1 LGTSILGSAS
11 TKVKVLMKKIMEVNH
26 VIKIV
31 IVVLMFPF
39 LGEAQE
45 KYLIYNAEKDSLLY
59 KENTQYY
66 EIDDNLFDI
75 NRYNKIDT
83 IDFKRIQHIKF
94 YTVDNLYEE
103 AKKNF
108 LKVSDEKNLFIETY
122 NEIFEYLYILEKLP
136 DRKYKRTRVWWIDY

>member
-1 LGTSILGSAS
+1 
-11 TKVKVLMKKIMEVNH
+11 MEVNH